1 MDSGLIDYT
10 RGHQPTPKWPESRC
24 QQLAPGLYNEGVMLR
39 SVATLLRR
47 LDADE
52 RGVAMVEYL
61 EILILVILGAAVAM
75 APLGAYLMRYYDNVE
90 FLSGLPFP

>member
-1 MDSGLIDYT
+1 
-10 RGHQPTPKWPESRC
+10 
-24 QQLAPGLYNEGVMLR
+24 MLR
-39 SVATLLRR
+39 SLVTLLRR
-47 LDADE
+47 LDADQ

-61 EILILVILGAAVAM
+61 EILVLVILGAAVAM

>member
-1 MDSGLIDYT
+1 MGSLAHIL
-10 RGHQPTPKWPESRC
+10 R
-24 QQLAPGLYNEGVMLR
+24 QLNR
-39 SVATLLRR
+39 
-47 LDADE
+47 DE

-61 EILILVILGAAVAM
+61 EILVLVILGAAVAM

>member
-1 MDSGLIDYT
+1 MTS
-10 RGHQPTPKWPESRC
+10 E
-24 QQLAPGLYNEGVMLR
+24 APH
-39 SVATLLRR
+39 LLRPITTILKR
-47 LDADE
+47 LHGDE

-61 EILILVILGAAVAM
+61 EILVLVILGAAVAM

>member
-1 MDSGLIDYT
+1 MI
-10 RGHQPTPKWPESRC
+10 RAM
-24 QQLAPGLYNEGVMLR
+24 QQILG
-39 SVATLLRR
+39 R
-47 LDADE
+47 LHGDE

-61 EILILVILGAAVAM
+61 EILVLVILGAAVAM

>member
-1 MDSGLIDYT
+1 MNPLV
-10 RGHQPTPKWPESRC
+10 R
-24 QQLAPGLYNEGVMLR
+24 
-39 SVATLLRR
+39 LLRR
-47 LDADE
+47 LDQDE

-75 APLGAYLMRYYDNVE
+75 APLGGYLMRYYDNVE

>member
-1 MDSGLIDYT
+1 MK
-10 RGHQPTPKWPESRC
+10 P
-24 QQLAPGLYNEGVMLR
+24 
-39 SVATLLRR
+39 LLRVLR
-47 LDADE
+47 QLHTDE

-61 EILILVILGAAVAM
+61 EILLLVTLGAAVAM

>member
-1 MDSGLIDYT
+1 MK
-10 RGHQPTPKWPESRC
+10 P
-24 QQLAPGLYNEGVMLR
+24 
-39 SVATLLRR
+39 LLRV
-47 LDADE
+47 LCQLHTDE

-61 EILILVILGAAVAM
+61 EILLLVTLGAAVAM

>member
-1 MDSGLIDYT
+1 M
-10 RGHQPTPKWPESRC
+10 
-24 QQLAPGLYNEGVMLR
+24 MR
-39 SVATLLRR
+39 SLVTLLRR
-47 LDADE
+47 LDSDE

-75 APLGAYLMRYYDNVE
+75 APLGALLMRYYDNME